1 MPSRCARIAD
11 MQQRRTPRICGA
23 FVGELHTDRS
33 RGAPTLP
40 TLDVLSRRLARKEI
54 SRRNNQGRLYR
65 IGFSN
70 TLTF

>member
-54 SRRNNQGRLYR
+54 SRRNNHPDL
-65 IGFSN
+65 GFMLHDSM
-70 TLTF
+70 LA